1 MSVEFAINH
10 MTAPQLALGDFFAL
24 ARKLGTT
31 RVEIRNDIAGKAIAD
46 GISAQD
52 VRALA
57 ATHGVTITSINAL
70 QQFNHWSDARRHEA
84 RALIDYAAA
93 CGAEALVLVAA
104 NDGAGPDAATR
115 IGGAIEALTNL
126 APMLRQAG
134 LIGLV
139 ECLGFESCSLR
150 SKREAVAAIEASGGA
165 DVLRLTHDT
174 FHHHLAGEPELF
186 PQWTGLIH
194 ISGVEDP
201 ALAVRDMRDGHRVL
215 VGPKDRLNNLEQ
227 IAALRAGG
235 YAGPLS
241 FEPFAEEISHLAD
254 PAAAI
259 GVSMQFITEGLKAR
273 AA

>member
-10 MTAPQLALGDFFAL
+10 MTAPQLALADFFAL
-24 ARKLGTT
+24 ARKLGLT
-31 RVEIRNDIAGKAIAD
+31 RVEIRNDIAGKAIVD
-46 GISAQD
+46 GTSARE

-57 ATHGVTITSINAL
+57 ETHGVIITSINAL
-70 QQFNHWSDARRHEA
+70 QQFNHWSETRHHEA
-84 RALIDYAAA
+84 QALIDYAAA

-104 NDGAGPDAATR
+104 NDGAVAEASSRIADAT
-115 IGGAIEALTNL
+115 EALTHL

-150 SKREAVAAIEASGGA
+150 SKREAVAAIEASGGI

-174 FHHHLAGEPELF
+174 FHHHLAGESELF

-194 ISGVEDP
+194 ISGVDDP
-201 ALAVRDMRDGHRVL
+201 ALAVRDMRDSHRVL
-215 VGPKDRLNNLEQ
+215 VGPKDRLNNIEQ
-227 IAALRAGG
+227 IAALRAAG
-235 YAGPLS
+235 YAGPVS
-241 FEPFAEEISHLAD
+241 FEPFAAELRHLAD

-259 GVSMQFITEGLKAR
+259 AGSMHFIIEGLKAR